1 VRAVSVGLA
10 GAIALCALAPAARA
24 QTADS
29 ILASAKEARRL
40 ATCVSG
46 FVWREAGDMDLVCVP
61 PPARDRVA
69 QENRLAGARRAGGG
83 AYGGDTCKAGFVWR
97 DAFAGDHVCVPP
109 ASRDLA
115 AQENHMASVR
125 RVRR

>member
-1 VRAVSVGLA
+1 MRGLRVGLA
-10 GAIALCALAPAARA
+10 GAIAFSILAPAVHAE
-24 QTADS
+24 TADS
-29 ILASAKEARRL
+29 IMGAAKERRRL

-46 FVWREAGDMDLVCVP
+46 YVWREAGYDDLVCVP

-97 DAFAGDHVCVPP
+97 DAFANDHVCVPP
-109 ASRDLA
+109 ASRDTA
-115 AQENHMASVR
+115 AQENQMASGR
-125 RVRR
+125 RVRH